1 MNFSDGGNLVFTYII
16 QRLDNIL
23 PNGKDNPNR
32 WSTKKKSNLM
42 LNAAWPTL
50 DSVDELYNETEIGS
64 KKKILEKMK
73 ELMNEY
79 FPWRIEGDK
88 IKYVDE

>member
-1 MNFSDGGNLVFTYII
+1 MNFQNGGNLVFTYII
-16 QRLDNIL
+16 QNLDKIL